1 MKQPQR
7 PEHGNGDG
15 DGDGEGPGGAALVP
29 LRQVRGLC
37 PPAALAP
44 AERSQQVPVLRSSEN
59 VAQPVV
65 LLHAAQQSAAALQ
78 FFTDPSAW
86 PLVRQHCLD
95 GVLEQLG
102 GCRAADSPLPSKRW
116 PLLQLQVLKLSGT
129 GWRRSKTSLVYVSFS
144 SVSSAVMLALR
155 SRTSAGSLSRSK
167 RHGLSIVQMKQ
178 PLASS
183 CNSPVAG
190 RHVLLPWMLRPRPVS
205 GSGGYRKTSL
215 F

>member
-7 PEHGNGDG
+7 PEHGDDG
-15 DGDGEGPGGAALVP
+15 GGGDGEGPGAALVP
-29 LRQVRGLC
+29 LRQVRGLL

-102 GCRAADSPLPSKRW
+102 GCRATTTPLPPRRRS
-116 PLLQLQVLKLSGT
+116 LLPQLQVLKLSGT
-129 GWRRSKTSLVYVSFS
+129 GWRRSKTRLVYVSFS

-155 SRTSAGSLSRSK
+155 SCTSAGSLSRS
-167 RHGLSIVQMKQ
+167 
-178 PLASS
+178 
-183 CNSPVAG
+183 
-190 RHVLLPWMLRPRPVS
+190 
-205 GSGGYRKTSL
+205 
-215 F
+215 